1 MNLEFFIA
9 KRLVKGDSNSPKRS
23 GTRPII
29 AIAIGGIIIGVAVM
43 LLSIGVLT
51 GFQKEIQNKVI
62 GFGGHIQITKF
73 ESKDGLEQMPINRN
87 QDFLS
92 KLDSISDVESISVF
106 ANKAGILKQVDAIQ
120 GIVLKGV
127 DSSFN
132 WNFFQSNLVEG
143 VIPTYD
149 SKRSDSVIISKTIAK
164 EMGLNLNDKF
174 LVYFI
179 QNNKPRPRKFI
190 ISGIYNTGLADF
202 DDLFIIGD
210 IQHIQKINGWINEE
224 VGGFEVNLKSFDA
237 ITQLDEELYR
247 AIPYTFKTSTIQE
260 RHSDIFSWLELQD
273 INVVIIIL
281 LIILVSAINMTSAL
295 LILILDRTPMIGLLK
310 SMGANNWSI
319 RKIFLYQAAVL
330 ISLGIFWG
338 NILGLGIGFLQK
350 QYQLIKLPQESYY
363 LTHVPVNFEWS
374 YIVLLNI
381 GTVVLCT
388 ALLIGPSYIVT
399 KISPIKAIRF
409 N

>member
-9 KRLVKGDSNSPKRS
+9 KRLVKGDNNSPKRS

-29 AIAIGGIIIGVAVM
+29 AIAIGGIVIGVAVM
-43 LLSIGVLT
+43 LISIAVLT

-73 ESKDGLEQMPINRN
+73 ESKDGLEQIPIDRN
-87 QDFLS
+87 QEFIG
-92 KLDSISDVESISVF
+92 KLDHIDDVESISVF
-106 ANKAGILKQVDAIQ
+106 ANKAGILKQDDAIQ

-127 DSSFN
+127 DSTFN
-132 WNFFQSNLVEG
+132 WNFFNSNMVEG
-143 VIPTYD
+143 VVPNYT

-164 EMGLNLNDKF
+164 EMGLSLNDKF
-174 LVYFI
+174 IVYFI
-179 QNNKPRPRKFI
+179 QDNKPRPRRFI

-202 DDLFIIGD
+202 DDLFILGD
-210 IQHIQKINGWINEE
+210 IQHIQKINGWSKEE

-237 ITQLDEELYR
+237 ITEIDEALYR

-338 NILGLGIGFLQK
+338 NVLGLGLGYLQK
-350 QYQLIKLPQESYY
+350 HYQLVKLSQESYY